1 MRLQLLN
8 ELLKFALK
16 RNPRQRS
23 VRIENELTLN
33 TGDEDEDPCFRICI
47 MGLQPTQAAQFET
60 RGRHPHAQGP
70 PSGV

>member
-47 MGLQPTQAAQFET
+47 MGLQPIQAAQFEAH
-60 RGRHPHAQGP
+60 GMHPHAQGP